1 MYLAVEIGLQCH
13 LDIEYFI
20 IFVIIKLDE
29 IRLLSGAGMARAVSA
44 RIQGDDYQ
52 LRYFW
57 LQVCRL
63 FQTHTKVATVG
74 YEVADARAFDDV
86 VVSYNPPVNNDRGGV
101 ITTDYFQLKFH
112 VSQDDAIRF
121 DSLMDPQFIGATRD
135 SLNKTG

>member
-1 MYLAVEIGLQCH
+1 M
-13 LDIEYFI
+13 
-20 IFVIIKLDE
+20 KLDSCRGLAWLE
-29 IRLLSGAGMARAVSA
+29 RYQLEYRETIT
-44 RIQGDDYQ
+44 Q

-57 LQVCRL
+57 LQMCRL